1 MHVFI
6 YFIHKI
12 NEGGF
17 TITEIL
23 FAAFY
28 FLEKPFGSAW
38 RDNKAVITPSNNY
51 EQINWLFNLCDL
63 ADIGTSCLRWET
75 SERIVG
81 IKRS

>member
-1 MHVFI
+1 MLTRLDVLHELLKCDLRQQRNPFLRYLFTMHVFI

-28 FLEKPFGSAW
+28 FLEKPFGSA
-38 RDNKAVITPSNNY
+38 
-51 EQINWLFNLCDL
+51 
-63 ADIGTSCLRWET
+63 
-75 SERIVG
+75 
-81 IKRS
+81 